1 VTQLACSG
9 CGAVLDFG
17 AERTRTCPY
26 CLASAVLERPASP
39 DRPNPTFT
47 LGFTVEREAARSA
60 VRSWARSRSVFTHGG
75 LQRAALDD
83 VRGVY
88 LPAYVYSAL
97 SRASFTAVIGEDYT
111 ETETYTET
119 DSDGKTVTRT
129 RTVTRTEHRPLEGE
143 HVAYVTDVLVTA
155 SRTVGNDELQAVEPF
170 DLRALRRYTPA
181 LVAGWITEEPSR
193 SRDESLELARREA
206 TEETGRKLAR
216 FMPGDSYADLR
227 FATTIDRE
235 SLDLLLVPLWV
246 FALKYA
252 PDEPAARVFV
262 NGQTLAVGGHAPRST
277 VRILVAVA
285 LGLLLIGGLVALI
298 VLSAGRR

>member
-1 VTQLACSG
+1 VPLIACSG

-26 CLASAVLERPASP
+26 CLAPAVLERPPSP
-39 DRPNPTFT
+39 DRPNPAFA
-47 LGFTVEREAARSA
+47 LGFTVEREAARRA
-60 VRSWARSRSVFTHGG
+60 VRSWARSRSIFTHGG
-75 LQRAALDD
+75 LQRAATDD

-97 SRASFTAVIGEDYT
+97 ARASFSAMIGENYT
-111 ETETYTET
+111 ETETYTDT
-119 DSDGKTVTRT
+119 DSDGKSVTRT

-143 HVAYVTDVLVTA
+143 HVSYVTDVLVTA

-193 SRDESLELARREA
+193 TTDECWALARKEA
-206 TEETGRKLAR
+206 TEETGARIAR
-216 FMPGDSYADLR
+216 FMPGDSYSDLR
-227 FATTIDRE
+227 FATSIDRE
-235 SLDLLLVPLWV
+235 SLDLMLVPLWV

-252 PDEPAARVFV
+252 PDKAAARVFV
-262 NGQTLAVGGHAPRST
+262 NGQTLAVAGHAPKST
-277 VRILVAVA
+277 VRIVIAVVLALAVVGGIVAA
-285 LGLLLIGGLVALI
+285 ILLGA
-298 VLSAGRR
+298 RR